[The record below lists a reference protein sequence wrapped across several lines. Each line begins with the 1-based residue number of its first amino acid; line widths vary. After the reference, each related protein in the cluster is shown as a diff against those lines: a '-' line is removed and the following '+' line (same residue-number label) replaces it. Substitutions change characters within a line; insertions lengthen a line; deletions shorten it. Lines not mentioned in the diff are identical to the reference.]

1 MARSEDCI
9 FCKIGQGDIP
19 SEKVF
24 DDAIAFA
31 IRDIN
36 PKAPVH
42 LLLIPYTHV
51 ETLVDATDD
60 EAAAAAHCFEVA
72 PAVAQEAGLTPGG
85 YRLVVNQGPD
95 SGQEVPHFHLHVLGG
110 RRLGRMA

>member
-1 MARSEDCI
+1 MAASEECI
-9 FCKIGQGDIP
+9 FCRIGRGEVP

-24 DDAIAFA
+24 DDATAFA

-42 LLLIPYTHV
+42 LLLIPYAHV
-51 ETLVDATDD
+51 EALADATAE

-72 PAVAQEAGLTPGG
+72 PGVARHAGLAPGG
-85 YRLVVNQGPD
+85 YRLVV
-95 SGQEVPHFHLHVLGG
+95 
-110 RRLGRMA
+110 

>member
-1 MARSEDCI
+1 MALNDDCI
-9 FCKIGQGDIP
+9 FCKIGRGDIP

-24 DDAIAFA
+24 DDATAFA

-42 LLLIPYTHV
+42 LLLIPYAHV
-51 ETLVDATDD
+51 EALADATDD
-60 EAAAAAHCFEVA
+60 EAAATAHCFEVA
-72 PAVAQEAGLTPGG
+72 PAVARGAGLAPGG
-85 YRLVVNQGPD
+85 YRLVVNQGRD

-110 RRLGRMA
+110 GRLGPMA